1 VPRDCFDPL
10 SGEEPRQDQDL
21 FRNPGR
27 LRGLFLSLFNHFHG
41 LNLKLLQSFDLSILK
56 AVKYKNFISEAK
68 PSPIVSMT
76 TYTVGVSF
84 LTKNPHASPSKSQM
98 EDVINRDVNS
108 MQMYYAQ
115 TSDMLI
121 TAVAK
126 FRSLATIVEEQ
137 ELDLHL
143 LAGPED
149 DTVELTENTGDDL
162 VHKMDMRRIVAS
174 LQAAPSCSRSSTD
187 PPLVED
193 YPVDAPMNTRKKG
206 VPTEKEC
213 VAMREGLEF
222 YESTLLMEVSVT
234 TNTNPPRRKTHR
246 RSFGGRQD

>member
-1 VPRDCFDPL
+1 MVD
-10 SGEEPRQDQDL
+10 
-21 FRNPGR
+21 
-27 LRGLFLSLFNHFHG
+27 
-41 LNLKLLQSFDLSILK
+41 
-56 AVKYKNFISEAK
+56 A
-68 PSPIVSMT
+68 
-76 TYTVGVSF
+76 SF
-84 LTKNPHASPSKSQM
+84 LTKNPHASPSKLQI

-108 MQMYYAQ
+108 MQIYYAQ
-115 TSDMLI
+115 ASDMLI

-174 LQAAPSCSRSSTD
+174 LQAAPSCSRSSTN

-193 YPVDAPMNTRKKG
+193 YPVDAPVNTRKKG
-206 VPTEKEC
+206 VPAEKEC
-213 VAMREGLEF
+213 VSMREGLAF
-222 YESTLLMEVSVT
+222 YESTFLMGVSVT
-234 TNTNPPRRKTHR
+234 TNTTPLATRRTVAVL
-246 RSFGGRQD
+246 GGRQD